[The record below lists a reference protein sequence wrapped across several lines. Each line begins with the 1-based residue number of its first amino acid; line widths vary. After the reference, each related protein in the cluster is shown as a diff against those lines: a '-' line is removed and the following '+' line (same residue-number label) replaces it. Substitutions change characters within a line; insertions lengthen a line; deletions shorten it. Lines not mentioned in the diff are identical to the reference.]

1 MWVPAVVMGSAC
13 GLIGALPS
21 AVLLER
27 ALRKGRNTPTV
38 VGGIAS
44 IMISFALLTCTI
56 LVVWLVSRRS
66 VLVFGVAEV
75 ASFLLVWSIEAVRAW
90 RDAQRGASPGERK
103 RGEPTR

>member
-1 MWVPAVVMGSAC
+1 MWVPAVVLGSAC

-21 AVLLER
+21 AFLLER
-27 ALRKGRNTPTV
+27 ALRKDSTPTV
-38 VGGIAS
+38 AGGIAS
-44 IMISFALLTCTI
+44 IMVSFALLTCTI
-56 LVVWLVSRRS
+56 LVAWLVSRRV